1 MKEPQKFPRALS
13 AVMFV
18 VAVLFAGFGV
28 LGYAAYGSDV
38 QTVVLTNLPQDQK
51 FVQVSQFLCESP
63 PLPGT
68 ASGAVRRAP
77 CRPHR

>member
-28 LGYAAYGSDV
+28 LGYAAYGNDV
-38 QTVVLTNLPQDQK
+38 QTVVLTNLPQDKK
-51 FVQVSQFLCESP
+51 FVQVSQFLCELP
-63 PLPGT
+63 PSSCA
-68 ASGAVRRAP
+68 ASGAMRLAP

>member
-51 FVQVSQFLCESP
+51 FVQVSQFLCKL
-63 PLPGT
+63 PLGRTEP
-68 ASGAVRRAP
+68 AP
-77 CRPHR
+77 CRPRR